1 MRRGPL
7 LYISPFLGQQYGDNI
22 LTLAA
27 RSGDA
32 STLAWALAMVRTKL
46 TAEDRL
52 AALLQANGDGSKNF
66 MLCAAEKGGTL
77 SDTGVQSE
85 LEKIDDVTMAKLLT
99 KIAKASGLPLCPY
112 WKYLRANIPTSCFGY
127 RFHPKS
133 NATASLG
140 EGCPKHAWIKRLC
153 SEIFY

>member
-1 MRRGPL
+1 MRRGAL
-7 LYISPFLGQQYGDNI
+7 LYIPPFLGQQYGDNI

-27 RSGDA
+27 QSGDA

-52 AALLQANGDGSKNF
+52 AALLQADQYGKNF
-66 MLCAAEKGGTL
+66 MLWAAVKGGTL

-85 LEKIDDVTMAKLLT
+85 MEKIDDVTMTKVLT
-99 KIAKASGLPLCPY
+99 KIAKASGLPLCPC
-112 WKYLRANIPTSCFGY
+112 WKYLRANIPTSCFWY

-133 NATASLG
+133 NTKASLG